1 MFQGI
6 ASNDQEFLEET
17 DKLKMLTE
25 QLKLELNK
33 NQFNINEN
41 QLSLVSKGL
50 ERYDEFNQDL
60 WPEDWL

>member
-25 QLKLELNK
+25 QLKQELNK

-50 ERYDEFNQDL
+50 ERYDEFAQDL
-60 WPEDWL
+60 RPEDWL